1 VTDLVASLLPLALLG
16 AILGLDVVS
25 FPQAMISRP
34 LVAATAAATLLGD
47 PVRGLLVGATLEM
60 FALETLPF
68 GASRYPEWG
77 SAAVVS
83 GSLFA
88 IHGDTSPGGLTV
100 AVLAGLTCA
109 WIGGW
114 SMVQLRKL
122 NALLA
127 RRRHEAVA
135 SGSKR
140 VVEGLQVFGL
150 TADLVRG
157 GALTALMLG
166 LFTPVQNYVLTSW
179 GSDPR
184 VSRAVVVGIAASVA
198 AGAVWKVVHAAP
210 GARWLLL
217 AGLAIGLAILALR

>member
-1 VTDLVASLLPLALLG
+1 MTDLAQLLPLAMLG
-16 AILGLDVVS
+16 AVLGLDVVS

-34 LVAATAAATLLGD
+34 LVAATAAALLLGD

-77 SAAVVS
+77 SAAVIG
-83 GSLFA
+83 GSLFTL
-88 IHGDTSPGGLTV
+88 HDNTSAGALTV
-100 AVLAGLTCA
+100 AVLAALSAA

-122 NALLA
+122 NAILA
-127 RRRHEAVA
+127 RQRHEAVA
-135 SGSKR
+135 AGSKR

-150 TADLVRG
+150 TADLLRG
-157 GALTALMLG
+157 GLLTMVLLA
-166 LFTPVQNYVLTSW
+166 LFTPVQSYVLGTW
-179 GSDPR
+179 NTDPR
-184 VSRAVVVGIAASVA
+184 VSRAVVVGVAASVA

-210 GARWLLL
+210 GARWLMLV
-217 AGLAIGLAILALR
+217 GVAIGLALVAMR

>member
-1 VTDLVASLLPLALLG
+1 MTDLGQLLPLALLG
-16 AILGLDVVS
+16 AVLGLDVVS
-25 FPQAMISRP
+25 FPQAMFSRP
-34 LVAATAAATLLGD
+34 LVAATAAALLLGD

-77 SAAVVS
+77 SAAVVG
-83 GSLFA
+83 GSLFTV
-88 IHGDTSPGGLTV
+88 HDNTSPGALTV
-100 AVLAGLTCA
+100 AVLAALASA
-109 WIGGW
+109 WLGGW

-122 NALLA
+122 NAQLA

-135 SGSKR
+135 AGSKR

-150 TADLVRG
+150 TADLARG
-157 GALTALMLG
+157 GLLTVAMLA
-166 LFTPVQNYVLTSW
+166 LFTPLQDYVLGTW

-184 VSRAVVVGIAASVA
+184 VSRAVVVGVAASVA

-217 AGLAIGLAILALR
+217 GGVGVGLALVAMR

>member
-1 VTDLVASLLPLALLG
+1 MSDFAQLLPLAMLG
-16 AILGLDVVS
+16 AVLGLDVVS

-34 LVAATAAATLLGD
+34 LIAATAAATLLGD
-47 PVRGLLVGATLEM
+47 PGRGLLVGATLEM

-77 SAAVVS
+77 SAAVVG

-88 IHGDTSPGGLTV
+88 IHGDASPGGLTV
-100 AVLAGLTCA
+100 AVLAGLMCA

-122 NALLA
+122 NAALA

-150 TADLVRG
+150 TADLLRG
-157 GALTALMLG
+157 GALTAITLVA
-166 LFTPVQNYVLTSW
+166 FTPVHRYILGAW
-179 GSDPR
+179 GSDAR

-198 AGAVWKVVHAAP
+198 GAAVWKAVHSAP

-217 AGLAIGLAILALR
+217 VGIAVGLALLALR

>member
-1 VTDLVASLLPLALLG
+1 VSDLVQLIPLAVLG
-16 AILGLDVVS
+16 AVFGLDVVS

-34 LVAATAAATLLGD
+34 IVAATAAATLLGN
-47 PVRGLLVGATLEM
+47 PLPGLLVGATLEM

-77 SAAVVS
+77 SASVIGGGLYA
-83 GSLFA
+83 A
-88 IHGDTSPGGLTV
+88 HGDTSPGALTV
-100 AVLAGLTCA
+100 AVLAALVAA

-114 SMVQLRKL
+114 SMVQLRKF
-122 NALLA
+122 NAQLA

-135 SGSKR
+135 AGSKR

-157 GALTALMLG
+157 GLLTGVLLAIYAPMQAWVLG
-166 LFTPVQNYVLTSW
+166 TW
-179 GSDPR
+179 ASDAR

-210 GARWLLL
+210 AARILLL
-217 AGLAIGLAILALR
+217 IGVAIGLALLMLQ

>member
-1 VTDLVASLLPLALLG
+1 MSEVAQLLPLALLG
-16 AILGLDVVS
+16 ALLGLDVVS

-34 LVAATAAATLLGD
+34 LVAATAAATLLGE
-47 PVRGLLVGATLEM
+47 PGRGLLVGATLEM

-77 SAAVVS
+77 SAAVVG

-88 IHGDTSPGGLTV
+88 IHGDASPGGLTV
-100 AVLAGLTCA
+100 AVLAALMCA

-122 NALLA
+122 NASLA
-127 RRRHEAVA
+127 RRRHDAVA
-135 SGSKR
+135 NGSKR

-150 TADLVRG
+150 TADLLRG
-157 GALTALMLG
+157 GALTAIMLAA
-166 LFTPVQNYVLTSW
+166 FIPVQRFVLDTW
-179 GSDPR
+179 GVDPR

-210 GARWLLL
+210 AARWLLL
-217 AGLAIGLAILALR
+217 AGVAIGLALLASR

>member
-1 VTDLVASLLPLALLG
+1 MDIVQLLPLAVLG
-16 AILGLDVVS
+16 AVLGLDVVS

-34 LVAATAAATLLGD
+34 LVAATAAALLLGD

-77 SAAVVS
+77 SAAVI
-83 GSLFA
+83 GGILFTM
-88 IHGDTSPGGLTV
+88 HDNTSPGALTV
-100 AVLAGLTCA
+100 AVLAALVSA

-122 NALLA
+122 NAQLA
-127 RRRHEAVA
+127 RKRHDAVA
-135 SGSKR
+135 AGSKR

-150 TADLVRG
+150 TLDLVRG
-157 GALTALMLG
+157 GLLTLVLLA
-166 LFTPVQNYVLTSW
+166 LFTPVQSYVLGTW

-184 VSRAVVVGIAASVA
+184 VSRAVVVAVAASVA

-217 AGLAIGLAILALR
+217 GGVGVGLALVAMQ

>member
-1 VTDLVASLLPLALLG
+1 MSDAAISLLPLALLG
-16 AILGLDVVS
+16 ALLGLDVVS

-47 PVRGLLVGATLEM
+47 PARGLLVGATLEM

-83 GSLFA
+83 GGLFA
-88 IHGDTSPGGLTV
+88 VHGDTTPGGLTF
-100 AVLAGLTCA
+100 AVLAGLTVA

-114 SMVQLRKL
+114 SMVQLRKF
-122 NALLA
+122 NASLA
-127 RRRHEAVA
+127 RRRHDAVA

-157 GALTALMLG
+157 GALTALGLG
-166 LFTPVQNYVLTSW
+166 ALRPIQRYVLDTW

-184 VSRAVVVGIAASVA
+184 VSRAIVVGIAASVA

-217 AGLAIGLAILALR
+217 AGLAVGLAILAVR

>member
-1 VTDLVASLLPLALLG
+1 MSDFVQLLPLAILG
-16 AILGLDVVS
+16 ALLGLDVVS

-34 LVAATAAATLLGD
+34 LVAATAAATLLGE
-47 PVRGLLVGATLEM
+47 PGRGLLVGATLEM

-77 SAAVVS
+77 SAAVVG

-88 IHGDTSPGGLTV
+88 IHGDASPGGLTV
-100 AVLAGLTCA
+100 AVLAALTCA

-114 SMVQLRKL
+114 SMVQLRKF
-122 NALLA
+122 NAALA
-127 RRRHEAVA
+127 RKRHDAVA

-157 GALTALMLG
+157 GALTAITLAA
-166 LFTPVQNYVLTSW
+166 FTPVQRFVLATW
-179 GSDPR
+179 DVDPR
-184 VSRAVVVGIAASVA
+184 VSRAFVVGIAASVA

-210 GARWLLL
+210 GARWLLP
-217 AGLAIGLAILALR
+217 AGIGIGLGILALR

>member
-1 VTDLVASLLPLALLG
+1 MSDLVDLIPLMLLG

-47 PVRGLLVGATLEM
+47 PARGLLVGATLEM

-77 SAAVVS
+77 SAAVV
-83 GSLFA
+83 GGGLFA
-88 IHGDTSPGGLTV
+88 VHSNPAAGALTFAVV
-100 AVLAGLTCA
+100 AALICA
-109 WIGGW
+109 WVGGW
-114 SMVQLRKL
+114 TMVQVRKL
-122 NALLA
+122 NARLA
-127 RRRHEAVA
+127 RTRHEAVA

-140 VVEGLQVFGL
+140 VVEGLQIFGL

-157 GALTALMLG
+157 GALTAVMLA
-166 LFTPVQNYVLTSW
+166 LFLPVQRFVLATW
-179 GSDPR
+179 DTDPR
-184 VSRAVVVGIAASVA
+184 LSRAVVVAVAASVA
-198 AGAVWKVVHAAP
+198 AGAVWKVVHATP

-217 AGLAIGLAILALR
+217 AGLAIGLALLAFR

>member
-1 VTDLVASLLPLALLG
+1 VTDFVQLVPLAILG
-16 AILGLDVVS
+16 AVLGLDVVS

-47 PVRGLLVGATLEM
+47 PGRGLLVGATLEM

-83 GSLFA
+83 GGLFA
-88 IHGDTSPGGLTV
+88 MHGDASPGGLTV
-100 AVLAGLTCA
+100 AVLAGLASA

-122 NALLA
+122 NARFA
-127 RRRHEAVA
+127 RARHDAVA

-157 GALTALMLG
+157 AALTAIMLT
-166 LFTPVQNYVLTSW
+166 LFTPAQTWVLGAWAT
-179 GSDPR
+179 DPR
-184 VSRAVVVGIAASVA
+184 VSRAVVVAVAASVA
-198 AGAVWKVVHAAP
+198 AGAVWKVVHTAP

-217 AGLAIGLAILALR
+217 AGIAVGIALLVSQ

>member
-1 VTDLVASLLPLALLG
+1 VIDFVQVLPLALLG
-16 AILGLDVVS
+16 AVLGLDVVS

-34 LVAATAAATLLGD
+34 LVAATLASMLLGD
-47 PVRGLLVGATLEM
+47 PVRGMLVGATLEM

-77 SAAVVS
+77 SAAVV
-83 GSLFA
+83 GGGLFA
-88 IHGDTSPGGLTV
+88 FHDNASAGALTV
-100 AVLAGLTCA
+100 AVLAALACA

-122 NALLA
+122 NAKLA
-127 RRRHEAVA
+127 RQRHEAVA
-135 SGSKR
+135 AGSKR

-157 GALTALMLG
+157 GVLTAVMLSI
-166 LFTPVQNYVLTSW
+166 FTPLQAYVLGTW
-179 GSDPR
+179 NTDPR
-184 VSRAVVVGIAASVA
+184 VSRAVVVGVAASVA

-217 AGLAIGLAILALR
+217 GGVAVGLALVAMQ

>member
-1 VTDLVASLLPLALLG
+1 MTDLAQLLPLALLG
-16 AILGLDVVS
+16 AVLGLDVVS

-34 LVAATAAATLLGD
+34 LVAATAAALLLGD
-47 PVRGLLVGATLEM
+47 PVRGLLIGATLEM

-77 SAAVVS
+77 SAAVIG
-83 GSLFA
+83 GSLFTLHDSMSA
-88 IHGDTSPGGLTV
+88 GALTV
-100 AVLAGLTCA
+100 AVLAALSAA

-122 NALLA
+122 NAILA
-127 RRRHEAVA
+127 RQRHEAVA
-135 SGSKR
+135 AGSKR

-157 GALTALMLG
+157 GLLTMVLLA
-166 LFTPVQNYVLTSW
+166 LFTPLQLYVLGTW
-179 GSDPR
+179 NSDPR
-184 VSRAVVVGIAASVA
+184 VSRAVVVGVAASVA

-210 GARWLLL
+210 GARWLMLVGV
-217 AGLAIGLAILALR
+217 AVGLALVAMR

>member
-1 VTDLVASLLPLALLG
+1 
-16 AILGLDVVS
+16 
-25 FPQAMISRP
+25 MISRP

-47 PVRGLLVGATLEM
+47 PGRGLLVGATLEM

-77 SAAVVS
+77 SAAVVG

-88 IHGDTSPGGLTV
+88 IHNDPSPGGLTF

-114 SMVQLRKL
+114 SMVQVRKL
-122 NALLA
+122 NASLA
-127 RRRHEAVA
+127 RNRHDAVA

-157 GALTALMLG
+157 GALTAILLAA
-166 LFTPVQNYVLTSW
+166 FTPIQRYVLAAWSA
-179 GSDPR
+179 DAR
-184 VSRAVVVGIAASVA
+184 VSHAVVVGIAASVA
-198 AGAVWKVVHAAP
+198 AAAVWKCIHAAP
-210 GARWLLL
+210 RARWLL
-217 AGLAIGLAILALR
+217 AAGIAVGLALLALR